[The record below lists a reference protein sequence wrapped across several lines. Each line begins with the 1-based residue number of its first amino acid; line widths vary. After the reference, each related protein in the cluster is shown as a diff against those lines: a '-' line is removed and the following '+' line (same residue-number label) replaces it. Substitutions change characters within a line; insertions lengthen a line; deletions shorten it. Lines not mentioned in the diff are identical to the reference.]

1 MDPNMRPRSGV
12 KRERKCV
19 SRAERIWRG
28 DQSVFEVLR
37 SQSEF
42 GEKEKEELKVLAME
56 WVRHTRIDR
65 AIAAL

>member
-42 GEKEKEELKVLAME
+42 GENEKERGVEGLSHGMGETYA
-56 WVRHTRIDR
+56 D
-65 AIAAL
+65 